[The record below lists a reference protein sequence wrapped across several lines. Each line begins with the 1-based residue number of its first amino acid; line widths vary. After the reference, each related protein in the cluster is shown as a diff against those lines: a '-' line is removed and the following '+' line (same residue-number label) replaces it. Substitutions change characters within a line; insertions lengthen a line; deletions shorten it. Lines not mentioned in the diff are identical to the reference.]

1 MECAMLAPKAE
12 VSVFPLEGTQGSNPA
27 GGAADSF
34 VSQGASAC
42 LGVASMA
49 EVHERSSEIS
59 L

>member
-1 MECAMLAPKAE
+1 MLAPKAE